1 MAKNSYTYQEI
12 LLGMLVNYTKIVKL
26 DKYVTDLSNQIKLTL
41 SMTVPLALWL
51 HFGVLSQLYCQ
62 TISLVVD
69 NPFCDLLYV
78 SCVSP
83 TLCYWL
89 LALCASVSSRVD
101 NSFLLI
107 VNRFD

>member
-83 TLCYWL
+83 TPLFVIGCWHYVPVLAAGSIIHSYL
-89 LALCASVSSRVD
+89 L
-101 NSFLLI
+101 
-107 VNRFD
+107 